1 MTKEEKELK
10 AGKGGNV
17 PPVNQDDLEDEL
29 EGLGDGDDDVDTGAK
44 PTTSTGKQAKGTKD
58 NKISVDREMLAE
70 ILRDNETFKLQISQL
85 QSNAVSTQPGNPMMV
100 RNRKKETL
108 IKLRRWNDQY
118 VVGWVNKATRP
129 GKFVWVTKETDPQTR
144 ETKEFI
150 EIILRGDNGKE
161 SVLKLDYLD
170 YLQNSE
176 PVFVKLLRKI
186 EEEEE
191 VINQG
196 RVFKKDFV
204 ENGYGMFETTVQV
217 PVEVVIPHY
226 KYVVELEEGGELE
239 ISDRFVG

>member
-1 MTKEEKELK
+1 M
-10 AGKGGNV
+10 
-17 PPVNQDDLEDEL
+17 
-29 EGLGDGDDDVDTGAK
+29 
-44 PTTSTGKQAKGTKD
+44 
-58 NKISVDREMLAE
+58 
-70 ILRDNETFKLQISQL
+70 
-85 QSNAVSTQPGNPMMV
+85 
-100 RNRKKETL
+100 
-108 IKLRRWNDQY
+108 
-118 VVGWVNKATRP
+118 
-129 GKFVWVTKETDPQTR
+129 
-144 ETKEFI
+144 
-150 EIILRGDNGKE
+150 
-161 SVLKLDYLD
+161 LKLDYLD

-176 PVFVKLLRKI
+176 PVFVKLLRKV